1 MEIPVRNT
9 IFLQGIFFSQIRT
22 LEEHMIEENIANNEE
37 HQLTDMSSHRSSDIR
52 VTHFKNKKQWAEAY
66 KDATLKCWSCGMS
79 FKGIPCFIPRQ
90 IRNTSSGKEYD
101 TIGLF
106 CGFACSYTFLKSQ
119 ASFVKDKTY
128 FDKLAM
134 LKMLFTQFYN
144 KRITEFK
151 EAPYIYDITYYGGH
165 VDICEYR
172 NALRQ
177 INADMI
183 AQAKPIHKHNHHR
196 HQKQH

>member
-9 IFLQGIFFSQIRT
+9 IFLQGIFFSQVRT
-22 LEEHMIEENIANNEE
+22 IEEHMIEENISHNEDRAID
-37 HQLTDMSSHRSSDIR
+37 LPTHRVNDIR
-52 VTHFKNKKQWAEAY
+52 ITRFKNKKQWADAY
-66 KDATLKCWSCGMS
+66 KDTTLKCWSCGMS
-79 FKGIPCFIPRQ
+79 FKGMPCFIPRQ
-90 IRNTSSGKEYD
+90 IRNTSGGKEYD

-106 CGFACSYTFLKSQ
+106 CGFACSYTFLKNQ
-119 ASFVKDKTY
+119 AEYIRNKTF

-134 LKMLFTQFYN
+134 LKMLYALFYN

-177 INADMI
+177 INATML
-183 AQAKPIHKHNHHR
+183 AEAKPIVK
-196 HQKQH
+196 

>member
-1 MEIPVRNT
+1 MEIPIRNT
-9 IFLQGIFFSQIRT
+9 ILLKGIFFSQVKT
-22 LEEHMIEENIANNEE
+22 LEEHMIEENAASHIEHTTEQQAN
-37 HQLTDMSSHRSSDIR
+37 RSDIR
-52 VTHFKNKKQWAEAY
+52 ITKFKSKKQWAEAY

-90 IRNTSSGKEYD
+90 IRNTSHGKEYD

-106 CGFACSYTFLKSQ
+106 CGFACSYTFLNSQ
-119 ASFVKDKTY
+119 AEFIKNKTY
-128 FDKLAM
+128 FDKLSM
-134 LKMLFTQFYN
+134 LKMLFTLFYN

-172 NALRQ
+172 NALRN
-177 INADMI
+177 INQTMLAE
-183 AQAKPIHKHNHHR
+183 AKPLHKHHH
-196 HQKQH
+196 HK